1 MDVRRILDG
10 LKQAASGSG
19 QALELELVLDGRRLI
34 FRTPAELGVALRP
47 RTEVTAHFA
56 RQHAKL
62 GREVLGLEL
71 EQTRKL
77 QRRLSEAL
85 LWCFETGEPIGT
97 VWREAEAANFLDEH
111 QWHPLLRSLGADGV
125 PDQYRRV
132 GLVRFIKYL
141 ESRIDS
147 LSEALKHVRQRP
159 ESAPVQGAGEDRSD
173 KAQQRQAGEDLS
185 FTSVKR
191 SVLYRRLPAHRAV
204 EVTLGTGE
212 AVPLYLAHL
221 RVRLVADAD
230 GWHLS
235 DDQGL
240 EFTLQEGRVIVGRAD
255 DCDVV
260 LLGAPLDVSRYH
272 LAIECSDGE
281 VKLIDLSSQGTYLP
295 RRAMLETPSRH

>member
-1 MDVRRILDG
+1 MGMRTIFEG
-10 LKQAASGSG
+10 LKVAATGSTE
-19 QALELELVLDGRRLI
+19 LPELELVLDGRRLI

-47 RTEVTAHFA
+47 RTEVTAVFA

-62 GREVLGLEL
+62 GREVLSLEL

-111 QWHPLLRSLGADGV
+111 QWHPLLRGLGADGV

-141 ESRIDS
+141 DSRLES
-147 LSEALKHVRQRP
+147 LAEALKHVRQRP
-159 ESAPVQGAGEDRSD
+159 GSAPVQGADEDRSD
-173 KAQQRQAGEDLS
+173 KAQRLAGEDLS

-204 EVTLGTGE
+204 EVTLGNGE

-221 RVRLVADAD
+221 RVRLVAADD
-230 GWHLS
+230 GWQLS

-240 EFTLQEGRVIVGRAD
+240 EVTLREGRVIVGRAE

-272 LAIECSDGE
+272 LAIECSEGE

-295 RRAMLETPSRH
+295 RRALLETPSRH

>member
-1 MDVRRILDG
+1 MGVRDLIDGIRQSASASERIP
-10 LKQAASGSG
+10 
-19 QALELELVLDGRRLI
+19 ELELVLDGRRLI

-47 RTEVTAHFA
+47 RTEVTAVFA

-62 GREVLGLEL
+62 GREVLTLEL

-77 QRRLSEAL
+77 HRRLSEAL

-97 VWREAEAANFLDEH
+97 VWREAESVNFLDEH
-111 QWHPLLRSLGADGV
+111 QWHPLLRGLGADGV

-141 ESRIDS
+141 ESRLES
-147 LSEALKHVRQRP
+147 LGEALKSVRPRQ
-159 ESAPVQGAGEDRSD
+159 EGAPVQGSGEDRSD
-173 KAQQRQAGEDLS
+173 KAERQAGEDLS

-221 RVRLVADAD
+221 RVRLVANEE
-230 GWHLS
+230 GWQLS

-240 EFTLQEGRVIVGRAD
+240 EVTLQEGRVIVGRAD

-272 LAIECSDGE
+272 LAIECAQGE
-281 VKLIDLSSQGTYLP
+281 VRLIDLSSQGTYLP
-295 RRAMLETPSRH
+295 RRALLETPSRH

>member
-1 MDVRRILDG
+1 MGVRDLIDGIRQSASASERIP
-10 LKQAASGSG
+10 
-19 QALELELVLDGRRLI
+19 ELELVLDGRRLI

-47 RTEVTAHFA
+47 RTEVTAVFA

-62 GREVLGLEL
+62 GREVLTLEL

-77 QRRLSEAL
+77 HRRLSEAL

-97 VWREAEAANFLDEH
+97 VWREAESVNFLDEH
-111 QWHPLLRSLGADGV
+111 QWHPLLRGLGADGV

-141 ESRIDS
+141 ESRLES
-147 LSEALKHVRQRP
+147 LGEALKSVRPRQ
-159 ESAPVQGAGEDRSD
+159 EGAPVQGSGEDRSD
-173 KAQQRQAGEDLS
+173 KAERQAGEDLS

-221 RVRLVADAD
+221 RVRLVANEE
-230 GWHLS
+230 GWQLS

-240 EFTLQEGRVIVGRAD
+240 EVTLQEGRVIVGRAD

-272 LAIECSDGE
+272 LAIECSEGE
-281 VKLIDLSSQGTYLP
+281 VRLIDLSSQGTYLP
-295 RRAMLETPSRH
+295 RRALLETPSRH

>member
-1 MDVRRILDG
+1 MDLHKLVSRLRR
-10 LKQAASGSG
+10 AYSGSDRSPG
-19 QALELELVLDGRRLI
+19 LELVLDGRRLI
-34 FRTPAELGVALRP
+34 FRDPAELGVALRP
-47 RTEVTAHFA
+47 RTEVTAVFA
-56 RQHAKL
+56 RQHARL

-77 QRRLSEAL
+77 HRRLSEAL

-111 QWHPLLRSLGADGV
+111 QWQPLLRGLGADEV
-125 PDQYRRV
+125 PDQYRRI

-141 ESRIDS
+141 DSRIDS
-147 LSEALKHVRQRP
+147 LGEALKHVRQRP
-159 ESAPVQGAGEDRSD
+159 ESAPVRGSGEDRSD
-173 KAQQRQAGEDLS
+173 KAQRQAGEDLS

-204 EVTLGTGE
+204 EVTLGAGE

-221 RVRLVADAD
+221 RVRLLAGAD

-240 EFTLQEGRVIVGRAD
+240 EFTLQQGRVIVGRAE

-272 LAIECSDGE
+272 LAIECNEGE

-295 RRAMLETPSRH
+295 RRALLETPSRH

>member
-1 MDVRRILDG
+1 MSVRKILDG
-10 LKQAASGSG
+10 LKQAAAGPERS
-19 QALELELVLDGRRLI
+19 QELELVLDGRRLI
-34 FRTPAELGVALRP
+34 FRSPAELGVALRP
-47 RTEVTAHFA
+47 RTEVTAVFA

-62 GREVLGLEL
+62 GREVLSLEL

-97 VWREAEAANFLDEH
+97 VWREAESANFLDEH
-111 QWHPLLRSLGADGV
+111 QWHPVLRGLGAEGV

-141 ESRIDS
+141 DSRVES
-147 LSEALKHVRQRP
+147 LGEALKNVRQRP
-159 ESAPVQGAGEDRSD
+159 DSVPVQGSGEDRSD
-173 KAQQRQAGEDLS
+173 KAQRQVGEDLS

-221 RVRLVADAD
+221 RVRLVASAD
-230 GWHLS
+230 GWQLS

-240 EFTLQEGRVIVGRAD
+240 EVTLQEGRVIIGRAD

-295 RRAMLETPSRH
+295 RRALLETPSRH

>member
-1 MDVRRILDG
+1 MGVRDLLDG
-10 LKQAASGSG
+10 IRQSASASERIP
-19 QALELELVLDGRRLI
+19 ELELVLDGRRLI

-47 RTEVTAHFA
+47 RTEVTAVFA

-62 GREVLGLEL
+62 GREVLTLEL

-111 QWHPLLRSLGADGV
+111 QWHPLLRGLGADGV

-141 ESRIDS
+141 DSRLESLGD
-147 LSEALKHVRQRP
+147 ALKSVRPRP
-159 ESAPVQGAGEDRSD
+159 EGAPVQGSGEDRSD
-173 KAQQRQAGEDLS
+173 KAERQAGEDLS

-221 RVRLVADAD
+221 RVRLVANQE
-230 GWHLS
+230 GWQLS

-240 EFTLQEGRVIVGRAD
+240 EVTLQEGRVIVGRAD

-272 LAIECSDGE
+272 LAIECSEGE
-281 VKLIDLSSQGTYLP
+281 VRLIDLSSQGTYLP
-295 RRAMLETPSRH
+295 RRALLETPSRH

>member
-1 MDVRRILDG
+1 MDKHKILDWLRHAFAG
-10 LKQAASGSG
+10 PDRASD
-19 QALELELVLDGRRLI
+19 LELVLDGRRLI
-34 FRTPAELGVALRP
+34 FRDPAELGVALRP
-47 RTEVTAHFA
+47 RTEVTAVFA
-56 RQHAKL
+56 RQHARL

-77 QRRLSEAL
+77 HRRLSEAL

-111 QWHPLLRSLGADGV
+111 QWQPLLRGLGAEAV
-125 PDQYRRV
+125 PDQYRRI

-141 ESRIDS
+141 DSRIDS
-147 LSEALKHVRQRP
+147 LGEALKHVRQRP
-159 ESAPVQGAGEDRSD
+159 ESVPVQGLGEDRSD
-173 KAQQRQAGEDLS
+173 KAQRQAGEDLS

-204 EVTLGTGE
+204 EVTLGAGE

-221 RVRLVADAD
+221 RVRLLAGDD

-240 EFTLQEGRVIVGRAD
+240 EFTLTQGRVIVGRAE

-272 LAIECSDGE
+272 LAIECNEGE

-295 RRAMLETPSRH
+295 RRALLETPSRH

>member
-1 MDVRRILDG
+1 MRVGNFLDR
-10 LKQAASGSG
+10 LKQLASGTDRTP
-19 QALELELVLDGRRLI
+19 ELELVLDGRRLI

-47 RTEVTAHFA
+47 RTEVTAVFA

-62 GREVLGLEL
+62 GREVLALEL
-71 EQTRKL
+71 EQTRRL
-77 QRRLSEAL
+77 QRRLSDAL
-85 LWCFETGEPIGT
+85 LWCFESDEPIGT

-111 QWHPLLRSLGADGV
+111 QWHPLLRGLGADGV

-141 ESRIDS
+141 ESRIES
-147 LSEALKHVRQRP
+147 LGEALKHVRQRP
-159 ESAPVQGAGEDRSD
+159 ESVPVQGSSEDRSD

-221 RVRLVADAD
+221 RVRLLADQD
-230 GWHLS
+230 GWHLT
-235 DDQGL
+235 DDHGL
-240 EFTLQEGRVIVGRAD
+240 EVTLRQGRVIVGRAD

-272 LAIECSDGE
+272 LAIECNEGE
-281 VKLIDLSSQGTYLP
+281 VKLIDLSTQGTYLP

>member
-1 MDVRRILDG
+1 MGVRDLLDG
-10 LKQAASGSG
+10 LRRSTAGSEG
-19 QALELELVLDGRRLI
+19 PPQLELVLEGRRLI
-34 FRTPAELGVALRP
+34 FRNPAELGVALKP
-47 RTEVTAHFA
+47 RTEVTAMFA

-62 GREVLGLEL
+62 GREVLALEL

-97 VWREAEAANFLDEH
+97 VWREAETASFLDEH
-111 QWHPLLRSLGADGV
+111 QWHPLLRGLGADGV

-141 ESRIDS
+141 ESRIES
-147 LSEALKHVRQRP
+147 LTDAMKNVPTRP
-159 ESAPVQGAGEDRSD
+159 DAAPVQGAAEDRSD
-173 KAQQRQAGEDLS
+173 KAQRLAGEDIS

-221 RVRLVADAD
+221 RVRLVADQD
-230 GWHLS
+230 GWRLS

-240 EFTLQEGRVIVGRAD
+240 EVQLHEGRVIVGRAD

-272 LAIECSDGE
+272 LAIECTEGE
-281 VKLIDLSSQGTYLP
+281 VRLIDLSSQGTYLP
-295 RRAMLETPSRH
+295 RRALLDTPSRH

>member
-1 MDVRRILDG
+1 MSVRSILEG
-10 LKQAASGSG
+10 LKQVAAGPERG
-19 QALELELVLDGRRLI
+19 QELELVLDGRRLI
-34 FRTPAELGVALRP
+34 FRNPAELGVALRP
-47 RTEVTAHFA
+47 RTEVTAVFA
-56 RQHAKL
+56 RQHARL
-62 GREVLGLEL
+62 GREVLALEL

-97 VWREAEAANFLDEH
+97 VWREAESANFLDEH
-111 QWHPLLRSLGADGV
+111 QWHPVLRGLGADGV

-141 ESRIDS
+141 DSRIDS
-147 LSEALKHVRQRP
+147 LNEAIKNVRQRP
-159 ESAPVQGAGEDRSD
+159 EPAPVQGAGEDRSD
-173 KAQQRQAGEDLS
+173 KAQRQAGEDLS

-221 RVRLVADAD
+221 RIRLVAGID
-230 GWHLS
+230 GWQLS

-240 EFTLQEGRVIVGRAD
+240 EVTLQEGRVIVGRAD

-295 RRAMLETPSRH
+295 RRALLETPSRH

>member
-1 MDVRRILDG
+1 MAMHKLLDRLRRAFAGPDR
-10 LKQAASGSG
+10 ASG
-19 QALELELVLDGRRLI
+19 LELVLDGRRLI
-34 FRTPAELGVALRP
+34 FRSPAELGVALRP
-47 RTEVTAHFA
+47 RTEVTAVFA

-77 QRRLSEAL
+77 HRRLSDAL

-111 QWHPLLRSLGADGV
+111 QWHPLLRGLGADGV
-125 PDQYRRV
+125 PDPYRRI

-147 LSEALKHVRQRP
+147 LGEALKHLRQRP
-159 ESAPVQGAGEDRSD
+159 EAAPVQGSGEDRSD
-173 KAQQRQAGEDLS
+173 KAQQHQAGEDLS

-221 RVRLVADAD
+221 RVRLVADQD

-240 EFTLQEGRVIVGRAD
+240 EFTLQEGRVIVGRAE

-272 LAIECSDGE
+272 LAIECSAGE

-295 RRAMLETPSRH
+295 RRALLETPSRH